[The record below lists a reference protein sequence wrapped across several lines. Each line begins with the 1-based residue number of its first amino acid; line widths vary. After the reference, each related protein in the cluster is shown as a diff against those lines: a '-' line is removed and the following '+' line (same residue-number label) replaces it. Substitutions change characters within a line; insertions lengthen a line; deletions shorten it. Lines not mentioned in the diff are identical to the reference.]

1 MNNFFTILKIDPF
14 DEELEKTFRH
24 QLNLK
29 AKPLFSFIYWAGG
42 LIVLFYFMRS
52 LLIDT
57 SSVILLSRAAYFI
70 FWASLVYKTLYAKN
84 TISFDHSYIIYAAG
98 GTLFTT
104 FFYGILEQNS
114 QFFIT
119 SILLFL
125 IGLLLC
131 QLRARVMA
139 WVAVIAVVNPALVL
153 YVHQGLTKEEISNII
168 IIGVWACSTFIAA
181 IIFEGVNRKIFS
193 FSQALK
199 KSRDREAEAN
209 QAKSNFLSLMSH
221 EIRTPLTSIM
231 GYSEL
236 ALSSKYDQEVS
247 ANALATI
254 HRNSRH
260 LLTLINDIL
269 DLSKIESEKLTLE
282 LISTPVITI
291 IEDAASIV
299 RASAIDKKLTFNIE
313 YQWPL
318 PKAIHT
324 DPTRLRQV
332 LINLLGN
339 AIKFTQEGSVTLR
352 ASYHK
357 STLFFEI
364 KDTGIGMTE
373 SEQTNLFQKFTQADS
388 STTRNFGGSGLGLYL
403 SKKIALLMGGGIIV
417 SSKLGMGSCFLLTV
431 DVKQDGIEF
440 NNSLPTIDKIA
451 DTYQDKER
459 LTGHVLLVDDYDDN
473 RTFIGALLTSFGLT
487 VDYAEN
493 GEKGVEKALFD
504 DFDLIL
510 MDIQM
515 PVMDGIEAMKLLK
528 KIGCGSP
535 IIALT
540 ANAMSHEIKSYF
552 NVGFDDFLSKPI
564 ETAIFYDKVTKYL
577 AKNKAK
583 FIDES
588 NVFDLAALTES
599 YQNSLINVVN
609 KLKNAQKNNDWLTLE
624 KMGHQIKGAAPS
636 FGFKK
641 IGEYATIIES
651 AAIAKDKEKSDKTL
665 QLIYQKIK
673 RLSE

>member
-1 MNNFFTILKIDPF
+1 MNDFFKMLKIDPF
-14 DEELEKTFRH
+14 DEELENKFRH
-24 QLNLK
+24 QLSLR
-29 AKPLFSFIYWAGG
+29 AKPFFSFIYWAGG
-42 LIVLFYFMRS
+42 LIVLFYFIRS

-57 SSVILLSRAAYFI
+57 SSIILLSRAAYFI

-84 TISFDHSYIIYAAG
+84 TISFDLSYIIYVAG
-98 GTLFTT
+98 GTLFTAL
-104 FFYGILEQNS
+104 FYGILEQNS
-114 QFFIT
+114 QLLIT

-131 QLRARVMA
+131 QLRAKVMA
-139 WVAVIAVVNPALVL
+139 WVSIIAVVNPALVL
-153 YVHQGLTKEEISNII
+153 YFHQGLTQEEISNIL
-168 IIGVWACSTFIAA
+168 IIGVWACCTFIAA

-199 KSRDREAEAN
+199 ESRDNEAEAN

-221 EIRTPLTSIM
+221 EIRTPLTSII

-236 ALSSKYDQEVS
+236 ALSSKYDPKVS
-247 ANALATI
+247 VKALTTI

-269 DLSKIESEKLTLE
+269 DLSKIESEKLILE
-282 LISTPVITI
+282 LISTPVLTI

-299 RASAIDKKLTFNIE
+299 RGNAIDKKVTFNIE
-313 YQWPL
+313 HQWPL
-318 PKAIHT
+318 PTAVYA

-339 AIKFTQEGSVTLR
+339 AIKFTQKGSVTLR
-352 ASYHK
+352 VSYQNAAL
-357 STLFFEI
+357 SFEI

-373 SEQTNLFQKFTQADS
+373 LQQANLFQKFSQADS

-403 SKKIALLMGGGIIV
+403 SKKIALVMGGGIIV
-417 SSKLGMGSCFLLTV
+417 SSELGIGSCFILTV
-431 DVKQDGIEF
+431 NAKQDGIKF
-440 NNSLPTIDKIA
+440 SNAPPKIEKNA
-451 DTYQDKER
+451 YTHKGIKQ

-473 RTFIGALLTSFGLT
+473 RDFIGALLTSFGLT
-487 VDYAEN
+487 VDYAKN
-493 GEKGVEKALFD
+493 GEKGVEKALHG

-515 PVMDGIEAMKLLK
+515 PVMDGIEAIKLLK
-528 KIGCGSP
+528 NIGCGSP

-540 ANAMSHEIKSYF
+540 ANAMSHEIKSYLTA
-552 NVGFDDFLSKPI
+552 GFDDFLSKPI
-564 ETAIFYDKVTKYL
+564 ETAIFYNKITKYL
-577 AKNKAK
+577 ATKKSK
-583 FIDES
+583 ITDKS
-588 NVFDLAALTES
+588 NDFDLTALTKS

-609 KLKNAQKNNDWLTLE
+609 KLKKAQSNNDWHTLE
-624 KMGHQIKGAAPS
+624 KICHQIKGAAPS

-651 AAIAKDKEKSDKTL
+651 AATAKDKEKSDKTL
-665 QLIYQKIK
+665 KLIYQNIK
-673 RLSE
+673 MLSE